1 MFWESNPLHTQN
13 STYFVEHPEIE
24 SLQTSFAKAGY
35 ATYGGGKLVMP
46 NGNHMFIDARLK

>member
-1 MFWESNPLHTQN
+1 
-13 STYFVEHPEIE
+13 VEHPEIE
-24 SLQTSFAKAGY
+24 SLQTSY